1 MVGDKIVSSDEEVFD
16 VEYGFSDLWEKVKA
30 AAKKLKGEIKQQV
43 EDAIKE
49 NKPKI
54 IDGLNNIKEVVID
67 AGKKVVIQVRD
78 EIVRIIVGAETA
90 ESDVATYG
98 IKDWWAKVKDAANK
112 FGKDTKEII
121 MKQIEAMK
129 PEILE
134 QLEKMKKVVIDGTK
148 KVIIEIV
155 DDVVKIIIGD
165 EVVSS
170 EDELADLE
178 FGISD
183 IWAKVKAAADKL
195 QGEIKQQVKEAIE
208 KNKQAIIDGL
218 NNVEEIVIDA
228 GKKVVIQIRDE
239 IVRIITGAETSETE
253 LVRAAYGFRD
263 IWAKVKEAA
272 RKNLCVPAT

>member
-1 MVGDKIVSSDEEVFD
+1 M
-16 VEYGFSDLWEKVKA
+16 
-30 AAKKLKGEIKQQV
+30 
-43 EDAIKE
+43 
-49 NKPKI
+49 KPQI

-98 IKDWWAKVKDAANK
+98 IKDWWKKVKDAANK

-129 PEILE
+129 PEIPE

-148 KVIIEIV
+148 KVLIEIV

-183 IWAKVKAAADKL
+183 IWEKVKAAAKKL
-195 QGEIKQQVKEAIE
+195 KGEIKQQVEDAIKE
-208 KNKQAIIDGL
+208 NKPKIIDGL
-218 NNVEEIVIDA
+218 NNIKEVVIEGGKKIVIQ
-228 GKKVVIQIRDE
+228 VRDE
-239 IVRIITGAETSETE
+239 IVRIIVGAETAESDVAT
-253 LVRAAYGFRD
+253 YGIKD
-263 IWAKVKEAA
+263 WWKKVKDAA
-272 RKNLCVPAT
+272 NKFGKDTKEIIMNQ